1 MQVDCTRNDLMREHW
16 NAANERVRAVLT
28 DNPFDWCLLKTTFPG
43 EEVAA
48 FHLCGTCCKALDAN
62 KVPTLSP
69 SNGFKYPPK
78 PVGLPPLDPISARL
92 ISPRLPFMQIRRL
105 RYEGNYGI
113 VGQVINAPVDVN
125 IWFSSCRVRWTIT
138 MPSVS
143 V

>member
-1 MQVDCTRNDLMREHW
+1 MR
-16 NAANERVRAVLT
+16 ATSLRAVFT
-28 DNPFDWCLLKTTFPG
+28 DNPFGLACDVCDRLWFAKDLKKVKARHMRLLETTFPG

-48 FHLCGTCCKALDAN
+48 FQLCGTCCKALGAN

-105 RYEGNYGI
+105 RYE
-113 VGQVINAPVDVN
+113 ATT
-125 IWFSSCRVRWTIT
+125 S
-138 MPSVS
+138 
-143 V
+143 